1 MDDDA
6 ALLGLMEDILT
17 LRSWRMVPLL
27 NAATAFSVLRETA
40 PDALVLD
47 IRLIGGHTGWEL
59 LRAVKADHATDA
71 IPVVVWSSDVRS
83 LDDRRDWLVDHDIPV
98 LEKPFDIDDL
108 FSCLDD
114 VMGQGLDSFYEQA
127 VVHG

>member
-27 NAATAFSVLRETA
+27 DAATAFSVLRETT

-47 IRLIGGHTGWEL
+47 IRLIGGHPGWEL

-83 LDDRRDWLVDHDIPV
+83 LDDRRDWLDDHDIPV